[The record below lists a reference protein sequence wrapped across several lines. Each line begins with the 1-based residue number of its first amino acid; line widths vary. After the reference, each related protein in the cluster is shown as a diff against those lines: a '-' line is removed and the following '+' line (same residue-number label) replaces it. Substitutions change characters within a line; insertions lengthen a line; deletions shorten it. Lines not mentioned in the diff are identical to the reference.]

1 MLLADIKVEDRHGL
15 RHEVAM
21 KIHRRTPGPLADY
34 LCSATDREIVFRDY
48 PRWSECTAGLVAR
61 AAAALRLDEL
71 LPPGQDIAR
80 LKAAVQLVMPSK
92 MPIFELRFS
101 EGRLNILDKGPPE
114 SITSVNLA
122 PGPELVLRCLRYAA
136 WREDKEPPV
145 PPVVSPP
152 VRDGYI
158 RLRDVPDPAR
168 SGLEAALHRYK
179 WGQPV
184 FPGEGECIWLAD
196 WERFIEG

>member
-1 MLLADIKVEDRHGL
+1 
-15 RHEVAM
+15 M
-21 KIHRRTPGPLADY
+21 KIRRHTPGPLADY
-34 LCSATDREIVFRDY
+34 LCSVADREIVFRGY
-48 PRWSECTAGLVAR
+48 PRWSESTAGLLAR

-71 LPPGQDIAR
+71 LPPGQGMAR
-80 LKAAVQLVMPSK
+80 LKATAQLVMPSII
-92 MPIFELRFS
+92 PILEMRFV
-101 EGRLNILDKGPPE
+101 EGKLDILDKGPPE
-114 SITSVNLA
+114 CITSVDLN
-122 PGPELVLRCLRYAA
+122 PGPEFVLRCLRYAA